1 MKTSAIIVIV
11 LLVCFSFAIAE
22 EQEKPKMPEK
32 GTKGEITGEIIKK
45 DGAKITVKN
54 EETELVLMPFWRGGM
69 PADGGGFDKD
79 MVKKL
84 EGFKVG
90 DKVKVTWMMEEHYR
104 IVTIEH
110 VEETE

>member
-1 MKTSAIIVIV
+1 MIRNIIIVIV

-22 EQEKPKMPEK
+22 EQEKPKTPPE

-84 EGFKVG
+84 DGFKVG
-90 DKVKVTWMMEEHYR
+90 DKVKVTWVMEEHYR

-110 VEETE
+110 VEEGE